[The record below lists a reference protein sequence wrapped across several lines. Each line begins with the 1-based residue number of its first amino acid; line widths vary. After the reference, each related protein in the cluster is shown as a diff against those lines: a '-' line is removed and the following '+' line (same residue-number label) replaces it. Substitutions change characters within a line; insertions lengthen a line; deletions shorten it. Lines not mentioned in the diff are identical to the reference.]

1 MKNGETIA
9 AIVFYL
15 GVAALVVGAM
25 LSARRA
31 IERRGAGVDRRAL
44 ALLALGCVGIVSAVV
59 VFATGPRCVLPF

>member
-44 ALLALGCVGIVSAVV
+44 ALRGDRVGS
-59 VFATGPRCVLPF
+59 RCVRDGAARRVAILVVR